1 MDFEPKQLVFRDV
14 RLNQSYTTSLCI
26 TNPLNS
32 PVEFT
37 IRSSNSSRY
46 SISPN
51 QVQLQPKQSIVVTIR
66 LFLNHYPVHHLSKG
80 IHHHHGQE
88 DSLHI
93 KSVYFDQK
101 LTIQFF
107 LHSSMMRSSSPLS
120 RSTSPSG
127 SRVRFSRNT
136 AVTADTINSSDN
148 NMMMIINDLK
158 QQILD
163 RDNRI
168 VELQNTITALES
180 KHPKWTEIIRSK
192 VKQEREVFEERSGRI
207 MAILQL
213 KDENILALEKKLEE
227 SMKQQQQQQV
237 RNRSR
242 SSSAASSS
250 SSSSTYSVDADMTTT
265 TATTTHRDKIHE
277 QEAIISKQ
285 RKEIDDLLLLQRQQQ
300 VISAG
305 DDQSA
310 ASIALRNDLV
320 RAKDA
325 IKTLQDKL
333 SITSKE
339 LSQYKS
345 TSSSSSKLIPA
356 VQLQELRG
364 LREQTIDQSEQ
375 IEALVMELKKMRSE
389 ARDYGNLS
397 DELTQARR
405 EVQRLRED
413 ATHRQQQHEQQ
424 QAYATELQVSKS
436 ELERSYASLRSQ
448 CDQQQSEINQLL
460 LLRSSGINE
469 TINARPSTSDTHT
482 TPLRRGVSF
491 QGQQQQQ
498 LSGQQPQQAATNS
511 VTEQLLSSRIG
522 PSSNPPPPPPSSVD
536 RTGQLYM
543 DGVAYESN
551 IGGGDDDGEA
561 VASGSSST
569 GNIAT
574 STPMNYSFR
583 NGSSLKDFKVNEY
596 NSELLNL
603 YQDQLTRYEG
613 EVAELKTRLE
623 DTVGAERELRG
634 QTSTLDDRLRALEQE
649 SRVLTDRLE
658 RTKSERDHMSTELQ
672 AKEMELQDALQ
683 RIEQQVR
690 SNDKDE
696 AQVWWSYIWHALRE
710 QQGHAA
716 VQQVGVDSDM
726 KEATGGRSR
735 SPDSGGGGGNN
746 NYPGSYD
753 YQPPHETA
761 QKAHDQRLRENL
773 RSQAIEIATLRQVK

>member
-1 MDFEPKQLVFRDV
+1 
-14 RLNQSYTTSLCI
+14 
-26 TNPLNS
+26 
-32 PVEFT
+32 
-37 IRSSNSSRY
+37 
-46 SISPN
+46 
-51 QVQLQPKQSIVVTIR
+51 
-66 LFLNHYPVHHLSKG
+66 
-80 IHHHHGQE
+80 
-88 DSLHI
+88 
-93 KSVYFDQK
+93 
-101 LTIQFF
+101 
-107 LHSSMMRSSSPLS
+107 
-120 RSTSPSG
+120 
-127 SRVRFSRNT
+127 
-136 AVTADTINSSDN
+136 
-148 NMMMIINDLK
+148 
-158 QQILD
+158 
-163 RDNRI
+163 
-168 VELQNTITALES
+168 
-180 KHPKWTEIIRSK
+180 
-192 VKQEREVFEERSGRI
+192 
-207 MAILQL
+207 
-213 KDENILALEKKLEE
+213 
-227 SMKQQQQQQV
+227 
-237 RNRSR
+237 
-242 SSSAASSS
+242 
-250 SSSSTYSVDADMTTT
+250 
-265 TATTTHRDKIHE
+265 
-277 QEAIISKQ
+277 
-285 RKEIDDLLLLQRQQQ
+285 
-300 VISAG
+300 
-305 DDQSA
+305 
-310 ASIALRNDLV
+310 LRNDLV
-320 RAKDA
+320 RANDA

-345 TSSSSSKLIPA
+345 TSSSSSSKLIPA

-375 IEALVMELKKMRSE
+375 IDALVMELKKMRSE

-397 DELTQARR
+397 DELIQARR

-424 QAYATELQVSKS
+424 LVYTTELQVSKS
-436 ELERSYASLRSQ
+436 ELERSYASLMSQ

-460 LLRSSGINE
+460 LLRRSSGITE
-469 TINARPSTSDTHT
+469 TINARPSTTDTHT

-498 LSGQQPQQAATNS
+498 QQQQSGQQPQQAATNS

-522 PSSNPPPPPPSSVD
+522 PSSNPPTIPLPSVD

-561 VASGSSST
+561 VASGSTST
-569 GNIAT
+569 GGGNIAT

-583 NGSSLKDFKVNEY
+583 NSSSLKDFKVNEY

-603 YQDQLTRYEG
+603 YQDQLSRYEG

-634 QTSTLDDRLRALEQE
+634 QTTTLDDQLRALEQE
-649 SRVLTDRLE
+649 NRLLTDRLE
-658 RTKSERDHMSTELQ
+658 RMKSERDHLSTAMQ

-710 QQGHAA
+710 QQGHVA
-716 VQQVGVDSDM
+716 VQQVGVGSDV
-726 KEATGGRSR
+726 KEATGG
-735 SPDSGGGGGNN
+735 GGGNNN

>member
-1 MDFEPKQLVFRDV
+1 MEFEPKQLVFRDV

-46 SISPN
+46 SINPN
-51 QVQLQPKQSIVVTIR
+51 QVQLQPRQSIVVTIR

-80 IHHHHGQE
+80 MHHHHGQE

-101 LTIQFF
+101 LTMQFF

-127 SRVRFSRNT
+127 SRVRFTRNT
-136 AVTADTINSSDN
+136 AVTTDKMNSSDN
-148 NMMMIINDLK
+148 NMMMIINELK

-180 KHPKWTEIIRSK
+180 KHPKWTEIIRNK
-192 VKQEREVFEERSGRI
+192 VKQERDVFEERSSRI
-207 MAILQL
+207 MAILQQ

-227 SMKQQQQQQV
+227 NMKQQLV
-237 RNRSR
+237 RNK

-250 SSSSTYSVDADMTTT
+250 TYSIDAGMAAAATTT
-265 TATTTHRDKIHE
+265 TTSAASHRDKIQE
-277 QEAIISKQ
+277 QEAIISIQ

-300 VISAG
+300 QQMINAG

-310 ASIALRNDLV
+310 ASIALLRNDLV
-320 RAKDA
+320 RAKDV

-345 TSSSSSKLIPA
+345 TSSSSSSKLIPI

-375 IEALVMELKKMRSE
+375 IDALVMELKKMRSE

-397 DELTQARR
+397 DELIQARR

-413 ATHRQQQHEQQ
+413 ATHRQQQYEQQ
-424 QAYATELQVSKS
+424 QVYATELQVSKS
-436 ELERSYASLRSQ
+436 ELERSYASLISQ

-460 LLRSSGINE
+460 RRSSGITE

-491 QGQQQQQ
+491 QGQQQQQQQ

-522 PSSNPPPPPPSSVD
+522 PSSNPSTLPLPSVD
-536 RTGQLYM
+536 RVGQLYM

-551 IGGGDDDGEA
+551 IGGGDDDDDEA

-569 GNIAT
+569 GGGNIAT

-583 NGSSLKDFKVNEY
+583 NGNSLKDFKVNEY

-603 YQDQLTRYEG
+603 YQDQLSRYEG
-613 EVAELKTRLE
+613 EVSELKSRLE

-634 QTSTLDDRLRALEQE
+634 QTTTLDDRLRALEQE
-649 SRVLTDRLE
+649 NRLLTDRLE
-658 RTKSERDHMSTELQ
+658 RTKSERDHLSTAMQ

-710 QQGHAA
+710 QQGHVA
-716 VQQVGVDSDM
+716 VQQVGVGSDV
-726 KEATGGRSR
+726 KEATGG
-735 SPDSGGGGGNN
+735 GGGNNNN

>member
-80 IHHHHGQE
+80 MHHNHGQE

-107 LHSSMMRSSSPLS
+107 LHSSMIRSSSPLS
-120 RSTSPSG
+120 TSTSPSG
-127 SRVRFSRNT
+127 SRVRFTRNT
-136 AVTADTINSSDN
+136 AVTADKMNSSDN
-148 NMMMIINDLK
+148 NMMMIINELK

-168 VELQNTITALES
+168 IELQNTITALES

-192 VKQEREVFEERSGRI
+192 VKQERDVFEERSSRI
-207 MAILQL
+207 MAILQQ

-227 SMKQQQQQQV
+227 SMKQQLV
-237 RNRSR
+237 RNRS
-242 SSSAASSS
+242 SGAAS
-250 SSSSTYSVDADMTTT
+250 SSSSTYSIDAGMAAAE
-265 TATTTHRDKIHE
+265 TASHRDKIQE
-277 QEAIISKQ
+277 QEAIISIQ

-300 VISAG
+300 QQMNNAG

-310 ASIALRNDLV
+310 ASIALLRNDLV

-325 IKTLQDKL
+325 IKMLQDKL

-345 TSSSSSKLIPA
+345 TSSSSSSKLIPA

-375 IEALVMELKKMRSE
+375 IDALVMELKKMRSE

-397 DELTQARR
+397 DELIQARR

-424 QAYATELQVSKS
+424 LVYTTELQVSKS
-436 ELERSYASLRSQ
+436 ELERSYASLMSQ

-460 LLRSSGINE
+460 LLRRSSGITE
-469 TINARPSTSDTHT
+469 TINARPSTTDTHT

-498 LSGQQPQQAATNS
+498 QQQSGQQPQQAATNS

-522 PSSNPPPPPPSSVD
+522 PSSNPPTIPLPSVD

-561 VASGSSST
+561 VASGSTST
-569 GNIAT
+569 GGGNIAT

-583 NGSSLKDFKVNEY
+583 NSSSLKDFKVNEY

-603 YQDQLTRYEG
+603 YQDQLSRYEG

-634 QTSTLDDRLRALEQE
+634 QTTTLDDRLRAMEQE
-649 SRVLTDRLE
+649 NRLLTDRLE
-658 RTKSERDHMSTELQ
+658 RMKSERDHLSTAMQ

-710 QQGHAA
+710 QQGHVA
-716 VQQVGVDSDM
+716 VQQVGVGSDV
-726 KEATGGRSR
+726 KEATGG
-735 SPDSGGGGGNN
+735 GGGNNN

>member
-1 MDFEPKQLVFRDV
+1 MDFEPRQLVFRDV

-80 IHHHHGQE
+80 MHHHHGQE

-127 SRVRFSRNT
+127 SRVRFTRNT
-136 AVTADTINSSDN
+136 AVTADKMNSSDN
-148 NMMMIINDLK
+148 NMMVIINELK

-168 VELQNTITALES
+168 IELQNTITALES

-192 VKQEREVFEERSGRI
+192 VKQERDVFEERSSRI
-207 MAILQL
+207 MAILQQ

-227 SMKQQQQQQV
+227 SMKQQLV
-237 RNRSR
+237 RNR

-250 SSSSTYSVDADMTTT
+250 SSSSSTYSIDAGMAAAE
-265 TATTTHRDKIHE
+265 TASHRDKIQE
-277 QEAIISKQ
+277 QEAIISIQ

-300 VISAG
+300 MNNAG

-310 ASIALRNDLV
+310 ASIALLRNDLV
-320 RAKDA
+320 RANDA

-345 TSSSSSKLIPA
+345 TSSSSSSKLIPA

-375 IEALVMELKKMRSE
+375 IEALIVELKKMRSE

-424 QAYATELQVSKS
+424 LVYATELQVSKN
-436 ELERSYASLRSQ
+436 ELERSYASLMSQ

-460 LLRSSGINE
+460 LLRRSSGITE

-498 LSGQQPQQAATNS
+498 QLSG
-511 VTEQLLSSRIG
+511 
-522 PSSNPPPPPPSSVD
+522 
-536 RTGQLYM
+536 
-543 DGVAYESN
+543 
-551 IGGGDDDGEA
+551 
-561 VASGSSST
+561 
-569 GNIAT
+569 
-574 STPMNYSFR
+574 
-583 NGSSLKDFKVNEY
+583 
-596 NSELLNL
+596 
-603 YQDQLTRYEG
+603 
-613 EVAELKTRLE
+613 
-623 DTVGAERELRG
+623 
-634 QTSTLDDRLRALEQE
+634 
-649 SRVLTDRLE
+649 
-658 RTKSERDHMSTELQ
+658 
-672 AKEMELQDALQ
+672 
-683 RIEQQVR
+683 
-690 SNDKDE
+690 
-696 AQVWWSYIWHALRE
+696 
-710 QQGHAA
+710 
-716 VQQVGVDSDM
+716 
-726 KEATGGRSR
+726 
-735 SPDSGGGGGNN
+735 
-746 NYPGSYD
+746 
-753 YQPPHETA
+753 
-761 QKAHDQRLRENL
+761 
-773 RSQAIEIATLRQVK
+773 